1 MISGSSNSTVVGMAG
16 HASGLESGDQAGA
29 WSPMIQ
35 RNDSRLPGNSPS
47 MSPKQ
52 SRIPVRE
59 AAAMIN

>member
-1 MISGSSNSTVVGMAG
+1 MISGNSNSSVVGMAG

-47 MSPKQ
+47 MSPQ
-52 SRIPVRE
+52 QDPG
-59 AAAMIN
+59 A